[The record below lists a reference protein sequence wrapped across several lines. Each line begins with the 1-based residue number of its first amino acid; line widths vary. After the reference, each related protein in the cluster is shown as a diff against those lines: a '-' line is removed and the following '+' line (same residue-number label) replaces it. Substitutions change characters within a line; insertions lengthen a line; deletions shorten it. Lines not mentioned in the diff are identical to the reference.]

1 MDPNRKIWNE
11 QQKELQQAL
20 VHMIDLQKTIDLFMR
35 HHAMVHS
42 ARMAET
48 GEWSFEDE
56 ILNGLEEV
64 ALRRIPPKEDHSI
77 AWILWHLARI
87 EDVTMNL
94 LVAGS
99 SQVLS
104 MGNWPTRLGTLSRD
118 TGNAMD
124 KADIV
129 LLSDSINITE
139 LLGYRIAVG
148 CRTRQIVKNL
158 QPDDFAQQVDPKR
171 LEKVRFEGAIQE
183 STLWLVDYWGKKT
196 IVGLLLM
203 PPTRHNFV
211 HLNEA
216 ARIKR
221 KLQYRS

>member
-1 MDPNRKIWNE
+1 MDPNRKLWND

-20 VHMIDLQKTIDLFMR
+20 LHMVDSHKAIELFMK

-48 GEWSFEDE
+48 GLWSFEDE
-56 ILNGLEEV
+56 ILNGLDEV
-64 ALRRIPPKEDHSI
+64 ALRCIPPKEDHSI
-77 AWILWHLARI
+77 AWIFWHLSRI

-99 SQVLS
+99 SQVFS
-104 MGNWPTRLGTLSRD
+104 TGNWPTRLGTLSGD
-118 TGNAMD
+118 TGNALD
-124 KADIV
+124 KADII
-129 LLSDSINITE
+129 LLSNSINITE
-139 LLGYRIAVG
+139 LLDYRIAVG
-148 CRTRQIVKNL
+148 RRTRQIVNNL
-158 QPDDFAQQVDPKR
+158 RPDDFAQQVDPKR
-171 LEKVRFEGAIQE
+171 LEKVRLEGAIQE
-183 STLWLVDYWGKKT
+183 STLWLIDYWGKKT
-196 IVGLLLM
+196 IAGLLLM

-221 KLQYRS
+221 KQ

>member
-1 MDPNRKIWNE
+1 MDPNRKLWNE

-20 VHMIDLQKTIDLFMR
+20 VRMIDPQKAIDLFMR

-42 ARMAET
+42 ARMAGT
-48 GEWSFEDE
+48 GLWSFEDE
-56 ILNGLEEV
+56 ILDGLDEV
-64 ALRRIPPKEDHSI
+64 AFRFIPPKEDHSI
-77 AWILWHLARI
+77 AWILWHLSRI
-87 EDVTMNL
+87 EDVTMNM

-99 SQVLS
+99 SQVFS
-104 MGNWPTRLGTLSRD
+104 TGNWPSRLGTVFGD
-118 TGNAMD
+118 TGNALN
-124 KADIV
+124 KADIK

-148 CRTRQIVKNL
+148 RRTREIVKNL
-158 QPDDFAQQVDPKR
+158 QPDEFTQQVDPKR
-171 LEKVRFEGAIQE
+171 LEKVQLEGAIQE
-183 STLWLVDYWGKKT
+183 STLWLTDYWGKKT
-196 IVGLLLM
+196 IAGLLLM

-221 KLQYRS
+221 KLQQLS